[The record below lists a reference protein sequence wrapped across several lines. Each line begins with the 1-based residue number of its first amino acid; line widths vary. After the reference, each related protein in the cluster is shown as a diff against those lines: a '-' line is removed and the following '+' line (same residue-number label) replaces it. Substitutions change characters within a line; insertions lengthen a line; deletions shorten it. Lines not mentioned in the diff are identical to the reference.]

1 MTPNANDTQLLGQ
14 TCAILTALTW
24 SFAMVLFK
32 LSGQR
37 VAPLALNLFKN
48 AVGLSLLALT
58 ILVMWLAKCGPGLEV
73 LREQPTRDI
82 WLLLLSGFIGIAV
95 ADTIFFRGLNLI
107 GVGIVAIVDCLY
119 SPSVIVCAYLMLGER
134 LAPWQV
140 AGGAVIVGAVFVS
153 THVQPPKDRTRRQL
167 ALGIVLAACSMA
179 LMAFGIV
186 LVKPLLGHFP
196 LIWAATLRMVAGTL
210 SLALIAAASP
220 QRQEVYST
228 FRPQQ
233 VWRWS
238 VPAAVLGAYVSM
250 ILWVAGFKYMPASAA
265 SILNQTSTVFAI
277 VLATLLLK
285 EGFDRRKGLALVLAL
300 AGVILVTL
308 GGAR

>member
-1 MTPNANDTQLLGQ
+1 MNLNANDTQLLGQ
-14 TCAILTALTW
+14 TCAILTALVW

-58 ILVMWLAKCGPGLEV
+58 ILVMWLAKCGPGLVV
-73 LREQPTRDI
+73 LREQSTRDV
-82 WLLLLSGFIGIAV
+82 WLLLISGFIGIAV

-119 SPSVIVCAYLMLGER
+119 SPSVIFFAYLMLGER

-153 THVQPPKDRTRRQL
+153 THVQPPKDRTHRQL

-210 SLALIAAASP
+210 SLAVIAAISP

-265 SILNQTSTVFAI
+265 SILNQTSTVFALI
-277 VLATLLLK
+277 LATLLLK
-285 EGFDRRKGLALVLAL
+285 EGFDRRKAVALVLAVV
-300 AGVILVTL
+300 GVTLVTL